1 MKVNMSGRNF
11 KKSSFTNAPKP
22 YPTCVE
28 VSISDKNV
36 LVRNSNSLGQGTIK
50 YTLEEWDAFVKG
62 VKNGEFD
69 LE

>member
-1 MKVNMSGRNF
+1 MKAKKTDRIF

-28 VSISDKNV
+28 VSISNDDV
-36 LVRNSNSLGQGTIK
+36 LIRNSSSLNQGTIK
-50 YTLEEWDAFVKG
+50 YTLEEWDAFIKG

-69 LE
+69 LK